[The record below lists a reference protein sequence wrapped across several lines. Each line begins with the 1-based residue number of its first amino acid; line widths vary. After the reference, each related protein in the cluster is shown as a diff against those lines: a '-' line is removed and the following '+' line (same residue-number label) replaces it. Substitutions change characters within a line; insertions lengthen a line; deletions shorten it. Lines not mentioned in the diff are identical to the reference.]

1 MTFAKW
7 AFRVAG
13 IYGVLTLAPM
23 YFAEGAI
30 STMTP
35 PAITHPEYFYGWI
48 SAALVF
54 QFLFL
59 LISVD
64 PRRYRPVMIVAV
76 LEKVTWLAALWP
88 LGAMGRVRGSPLV
101 IGSVDALWAVLFAVS
116 WLTTAPPREAA
127 LASAPQ

>member
-59 LISVD
+59 LISAD

-76 LEKVTWLAALWP
+76 LEKVTWLAGLWP
-88 LGAMGRVRGSPLV
+88 LAMMGRVRGSPLV

-116 WLTTAPPREAA
+116 WLRTAPPRAGGA
-127 LASAPQ
+127 G